1 MRYHTVLDLIFLLY
15 EHSLWKPRFSPS
27 GVSQY
32 WAPYYS
38 THHSVCGGTFQSTSW
53 DKLSAQR
60 ESRLS
65 SILLLSVNN
74 CHSRTFILSGA
85 WINLSSLIFQNMHS
99 ATCSYLR
106 TLRCFSDLHLVNRS
120 GQLWVMSFFGIL
132 NNVLALAILKLCV
145 LVQIH
150 ALKIDSDTRYC
161 SSLLWASEHIFSHRN
176 NNAKCLGS
184 CQNVARKQ
192 RQFKGV

>member
-1 MRYHTVLDLIFLLY
+1 MSTVYGSLGLVPVAWVNIERPIIQHITVSVVGHSRALAEINWALREKADLV
-15 EHSLWKPRFSPS
+15 PS
-27 GVSQY
+27 CCWVWTTVIAG
-32 WAPYYS
+32 
-38 THHSVCGGTFQSTSW
+38 
-53 DKLSAQR
+53 
-60 ESRLS
+60 LS
-65 SILLLSVNN
+65 SSVGPGLT
-74 CHSRTFILSGA
+74 CHHLYSRICT
-85 WINLSSLIFQNMHS
+85 
-99 ATCSYLR
+99 TCSYLR

-161 SSLLWASEHIFSHRN
+161 SSLLWASEHIFPHRN

>member
-27 GVSQY
+27 VMSQY
-32 WAPYYS
+32 GVPFYS
-38 THHSVCGGTFQSTSW
+38 THHSVCDGTFRSVSW

-65 SILLLSVNN
+65 SILLFSVNY

-85 WINLSSLIFQNMHS
+85 WIKLSSLIFQNMHS

-106 TLRCFSDLHLVNRS
+106 MLRCFSDLHLVNRS
-120 GQLWVMSFFGIL
+120 GQLYVKSFFWDIEY
-132 NNVLALAILKLCV
+132 VLALAILKLCV
-145 LVQIH
+145 ACIENVFWHWILQQPLVS
-150 ALKIDSDTRYC
+150 K
-161 SSLLWASEHIFSHRN
+161 WAYFST
-176 NNAKCLGS
+176 
-184 CQNVARKQ
+184 QVQ
-192 RQFKGV
+192 